1 MLPFLFLLLVC
12 SCGFLVFILYFTS
25 ALDYTKMVLYQ
36 NKVRKAQKKIAEE
49 NMQKA
54 VEVAAEMAEVASSD
68 GKAFCISH
76 VDVGLDAAAVREA
89 VLKVLERK
97 VFSLFQLFTY
107 NSLLPPLFFYTIL
120 VCGQG
125 ISAMVF
131 STDESTNKVVV
142 CAGVP
147 EKLDKGKGLEVSEWL
162 TTALG
167 PLKGRCGKGKA
178 GLATG
183 QVSSR
188 TNR

>member
-1 MLPFLFLLLVC
+1 VWTQHLFQQPRKLISGPRFQYYRYYSQAKMLPFLFLFLVC

-25 ALDYTKMVLYQ
+25 ALDYTKTVLYQ

-54 VEVAAEMAEVASSD
+54 VEVATEMAEVASSD

-107 NSLLPPLFFYTIL
+107 NSLLPPFFFIQSWCVDRGFLLWFSALMKAQTRLWCVL
-120 VCGQG
+120 VCQRSWTRERGWKYQSG
-125 ISAMVF
+125 
-131 STDESTNKVVV
+131 
-142 CAGVP
+142 
-147 EKLDKGKGLEVSEWL
+147 
-162 TTALG
+162 
-167 PLKGRCGKGKA
+167 
-178 GLATG
+178 
-183 QVSSR
+183 
-188 TNR
+188 